1 MANRVNFSVSCTPVV
16 SVSSG
21 ENVAVDTI
29 AVDMQKS
36 LGGSGEVQSGETS
49 PSVTVDFTTTTGY
62 SSNTVAYQQI
72 NTNASTSE
80 IIADASSTD
89 FICIRHTGFEYSTS
103 TALSSTSTTMAVDIY
118 VGTQC
123 VGSIRADEA
132 IVLPLRGKTGAV
144 AIGGRLQTGTTG
156 VALEVFATT

>member
-16 SVSSG
+16 SVGAS

-29 AVDMQKS
+29 AKDMQKS

-72 NTNASTSE
+72 NTNATTSE

-89 FICIRHTGFEYSTS
+89 FICIRHTGFEYSTA

-118 VGTQC
+118 VGSQC
-123 VGSIRADEA
+123 VGAIRPNEA
-132 IVLPLRGKTGAV
+132 IVLPLRGKTTAV
-144 AIGGRLQTGTTG
+144 AIGGRLQSGTTG

>member
-62 SSNTVAYQQI
+62 
-72 NTNASTSE
+72 
-80 IIADASSTD
+80 
-89 FICIRHTGFEYSTS
+89 
-103 TALSSTSTTMAVDIY
+103 
-118 VGTQC
+118 
-123 VGSIRADEA
+123 
-132 IVLPLRGKTGAV
+132 
-144 AIGGRLQTGTTG
+144 
-156 VALEVFATT
+156 